1 MSKIG
6 IIDNIEKVGKYIHDE
21 VTLNVAY
28 KKHIEYLHTEL
39 KECDEKLQN
48 PKKGPSRLFLD
59 FLKFK
64 TGGKGTKKKNKKF
77 RKSRK
82 KISHNKNN
90 GSKNRFNRRQHR
102 RRENHNIQ

>member
-6 IIDNIEKVGKYIHDE
+6 NIIDNIKKVGKFMKEYKEIQEKKAKSNDE
-21 VTLNVAY
+21 FVG
-28 KKHIEYLHTEL
+28 
-39 KECDEKLQN
+39 KLQGQLEECEKAR
-48 PKKGPSRLFLD
+48 KK
-59 FLKFK
+59 
-64 TGGKGTKKKNKKF
+64 GGKGTKKKNKKF